1 MESTKQSYSTM
12 SACAASWLPPA
23 CACVCHHTK
32 AVLHFQVGSPPQCTF
47 EGAEDLIQG
56 CAAELQSLST
66 SAASKV
72 DVPCSLLLNG
82 LLQRHC
88 FTYASLTSLCNQPD
102 QHWQCVL
109 MPNTVKYMQ
118 RMS

>member
-1 MESTKQSYSTM
+1 M
-12 SACAASWLPPA
+12 
-23 CACVCHHTK
+23 CACVCHYLK
-32 AVLHFQVGSPPQCTF
+32 AVLLFQVDSPPQCTF

-56 CAAELQSLST
+56 CAAELQSLSV

-88 FTYASLTSLCNQPD
+88 FTYASLTTLYDQPD
-102 QHWQCVL
+102 QLWQHML
-109 MPNTVKYMQ
+109 MPDIVMYIS
-118 RMS
+118 RLSSA

>member
-1 MESTKQSYSTM
+1 M
-12 SACAASWLPPA
+12 L
-23 CACVCHHTK
+23 
-32 AVLHFQVGSPPQCTF
+32 LFQVGRPPQCTF

-88 FTYASLTSLCNQPD
+88 FTYASLASLCDQPD
-102 QHWQCVL
+102 QLWQRVL
-109 MPNTVKYMQ
+109 MPNVVLYISKL
-118 RMS
+118 S

>member
-1 MESTKQSYSTM
+1 M

-23 CACVCHHTK
+23 CAHKCHNPK
-32 AVLHFQVGSPPQCTF
+32 AVLHFQVESPPQCTF

-88 FTYASLTSLCNQPD
+88 FMYASSTSLCDQPD
-102 QHWQCVL
+102 QLWQHML
-109 MPNTVKYMQ
+109 M
-118 RMS
+118 

>member
-1 MESTKQSYSTM
+1 
-12 SACAASWLPPA
+12 
-23 CACVCHHTK
+23 
-32 AVLHFQVGSPPQCTF
+32 VLLFQVGRPPQCTF

-88 FTYASLTSLCNQPD
+88 FTYTSLTSFCNQPD
-102 QHWQCVL
+102 QLQQHAL
-109 MPNTVKYMQ
+109 TPNIVVFISK
-118 RMS
+118 

>member
-1 MESTKQSYSTM
+1 MSSSESFV
-12 SACAASWLPPA
+12 A
-23 CACVCHHTK
+23 
-32 AVLHFQVGSPPQCTF
+32 FQVGSPPQCTF

-88 FTYASLTSLCNQPD
+88 FMYASLTSLCDQPD
-102 QHWQCVL
+102 QLWQHML
-109 MPNTVKYMQ
+109 MPNTVMYISKL
-118 RMS
+118 S